1 MFICLVTKAIHLE
14 LVTDLSTDAFL
25 AALNRFVSRRGLCGH
40 IHSDNGTNF
49 QGAAKK
55 LDEIYKLVKN
65 FKFNTNVSNFLS
77 SKGVQWHFIPPA
89 APHFGGAW
97 ESAVKCMKHHL
108 KRTIGQTNLNY
119 EELTTLLT
127 RIEAILNSRPLVQAD
142 SDDIPYIS
150 YGHFLVGRPL
160 NALPEVDV
168 THLKSST
175 LTNPTTNSNN

>member
-65 FKFNTNVSNFLS
+65 FKR
-77 SKGVQWHFIPPA
+77 HFIPPA